1 MTSFVVTDATTTAQ
15 TLTSNETGF
24 VGSLGGI
31 YDIVGTAAV
40 TMSGVGATLTAAGD
54 IFGNTYGVEVTN
66 GLGHNLTFLQSANI
80 YGQSAGISMSLD
92 TSSTTS
98 SLTNHGS
105 IAGTF
110 GADIDGDNTGV
121 LSMINTGDFTG
132 TGNGLNVE
140 DMFSF
145 QLVNSGVITGAGF
158 AGITLSD
165 TSMSGGDAVIVNT
178 GEISGTVFGVTSTNV
193 SLTLK
198 NTGTINGIISL
209 GDLEDYF
216 DGRDGVQLDFI
227 LMGGGQDRFL
237 GGAGVDQVDG
247 GQGNDF
253 LRSFGGD
260 DELTGGSGDD
270 IMRGGSGDDRLFGQD
285 GKDTIMGG
293 LDDDIVS
300 GGSGSDLLSGGRGDD
315 QMDGGS
321 GNDLLIGGTGGDVL
335 FGGSKNDTLYGGSGE
350 DFLTGDSG
358 NDTFLFSAMDG
369 LNLITDFGDG
379 ADVIDLS
386 SLFLTD
392 FAQLTTA
399 GAFDDYDGG
408 VLIDLT
414 VFGYDTRIMVQ
425 GKQEADLSA
434 SDFLI

>member
-54 IFGNTYGVEVTN
+54 IFGQTYGVEVTN

-121 LSMINTGDFTG
+121 LSMTNTGDFTG

-270 IMRGGSGDDRLFGQD
+270 LMRGGSGDDRLFGQD

-293 LDDDIVS
+293 LDDDIIS
-300 GGSGSDLLSGGRGDD
+300 GGSGSDSLLGGRGDD

-358 NDTFLFSAMDG
+358 NDTCLFSAMDG

>member
-31 YDIVGTAAV
+31 YYIVGTAAV

-54 IFGNTYGVEVTN
+54 IFGQTYGVEVTN

-121 LSMINTGDFTG
+121 LSMTNTGDFTG

-270 IMRGGSGDDRLFGQD
+270 LMRGGSGDDRLFGQD

-293 LDDDIVS
+293 LDDDIIS
-300 GGSGSDLLSGGRGDD
+300 GGSGSDSLLGGRGDD

-358 NDTFLFSAMDG
+358 NDTCLFSAMDG